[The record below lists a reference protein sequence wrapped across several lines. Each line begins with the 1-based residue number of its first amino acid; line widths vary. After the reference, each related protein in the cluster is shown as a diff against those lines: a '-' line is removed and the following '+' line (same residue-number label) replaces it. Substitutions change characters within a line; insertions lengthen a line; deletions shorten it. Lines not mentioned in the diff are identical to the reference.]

1 MPAPSAAAAQTSAP
15 VPPRGRRRAGSRP
28 SAPTPTATVTVTAP
42 GGSVSGTEGAA
53 GRAGGSGAGAGEGV
67 GAGGGP
73 GESAGDVV
81 RWAAFCCVL
90 VPVVLVVYG
99 TSLGG
104 AAGAA
109 LGLVAVTAVCRV
121 LLRRS
126 EHGLRIEAAGNH
138 AWCPPGGRHHRQ
150 D

>member
-1 MPAPSAAAAQTSAP
+1 MPAPPTAVGQTSATP
-15 VPPRGRRRAGSRP
+15 SSSALGAPRGRRRAP
-28 SAPTPTATVTVTAP
+28 APAPTVAVVVAESEP
-42 GGSVSGTEGAA
+42 GPAA
-53 GRAGGSGAGAGEGV
+53 
-67 GAGGGP
+67 GAGGGARGP
-73 GESAGDVV
+73 ADDVV

-109 LGLVAVTAVCRV
+109 LGLVSVTAACRV

-126 EHGLRIEAAGNH
+126 ERGLRTE
-138 AWCPPGGRHHRQ
+138 GGRCGRRDQ
-150 D
+150 A

>member
-1 MPAPSAAAAQTSAP
+1 MTPE
-15 VPPRGRRRAGSRP
+15 
-28 SAPTPTATVTVTAP
+28 PT
-42 GGSVSGTEGAA
+42 
-53 GRAGGSGAGAGEGV
+53 GRARGTGGA
-67 GAGGGP
+67 
-73 GESAGDVV
+73 AGDVV
-81 RWAAFCCVL
+81 RWAVFCCVL

-126 EHGLRIEAAGNH
+126 ERGLRAEATGRRARRS
-138 AWCPPGGRHHRQ
+138 PGGRRHRQ
-150 D
+150 G